1 VKHTGANSM
10 GSVSDGEDE
19 MNENLFKLKA
29 QGCMLGLAVGDALGA
44 PVEFFPRGSFEPVSG
59 YRGGG
64 KFDVQPGEYT
74 DDTAMTLCLA
84 QSLID
89 CGGMD
94 QHDQLRKYLAWYEEG
109 YMSATGRSIGCG
121 KTVLRALMRFKANAC
136 SECGNTRLKKG
147 AGNGSLM
154 RVAPVAIYYRHSL
167 KTAMEMAA
175 KSSYTTHGLKICAD
189 ACMLYT
195 GLIVGALHGMNKK
208 DLLARNYFAVLQSLL
223 PAYRFEP
230 ELCEVMEGSYK
241 TKSRDAIR
249 SSGYV
254 IDTMEAALWAFYHTE
269 SFDEGVMQA
278 VNLGH
283 DADTVGA
290 VYGQLAGAYYG
301 MDGIGDAYAEGLV
314 KAKQIGEIARRL
326 IQ

>member
-1 VKHTGANSM
+1 MEHTEKNLIH
-10 GSVSDGEDE
+10 
-19 MNENLFKLKA
+19 ENLQKRKA
-29 QGCMLGLAVGDALGA
+29 QGSMLGLAIGDALGA
-44 PVEFFPRGSFEPVSG
+44 PVEFLFRDRFEPVSG

-74 DDTAMTLCLA
+74 DDTAMALSLA

-89 CGGMD
+89 CNGTD
-94 QHDQLRKYLAWYEEG
+94 QYDQLRKYSAWFDEG
-109 YMSATGRSIGCG
+109 YMSAAGRSIGCG
-121 KTVLRALMRFKANAC
+121 KTVLRALMRFKAHQC

-154 RVAPVAIYYRHSL
+154 RIAPVAIYYRHSL

-175 KSSYTTHGLKICAD
+175 KSSYTTHGLKVCAD

-195 GLIVGALHGMNKK
+195 GLIVGALHGMSKET
-208 DLLARNYFAVLQSLL
+208 LLARNYFAVLQSLL

-230 ELCEVMEGSYK
+230 EVCEVMEGSYK
-241 TKSRDAIR
+241 TKSRDAIK
-249 SSGYV
+249 SGGYV

-269 SFDEGVMQA
+269 SFDRGVLQA

-290 VYGQLAGAYYG
+290 VYGQLAGAFYG
-301 MDGIGDAYAEGLV
+301 IEGIGEVYVDGLI
-314 KAKQIGEIARRL
+314 KRGEIKEISDRL
-326 IQ
+326 FLKGLQQ